1 MADMEITEKR
11 TGWSKRKV
19 YSLYGVTKSTVH
31 RWQKEMDNPPA
42 KRPGQNPYE
51 ILEEEIQ
58 AVIEYRTSSDERK
71 VMSHKK
77 LTYMMIDE
85 DIVYLSASSVYRIL
99 KNHRLL
105 GGPHTRK
112 KAMRAMS
119 IAKNQRM
126 CIITGMWILRM

>member
-1 MADMEITEKR
+1 M
-11 TGWSKRKV
+11 
-19 YSLYGVTKSTVH
+19 
-31 RWQKEMDNPPA
+31 
-42 KRPGQNPYE
+42 
-51 ILEEEIQ
+51 
-58 AVIEYRTSSDERK
+58 IEYRTSSDERK